1 VTISAVD
8 LFSGIGGFHAVASA
22 LGVDVVYAC
31 DSDPNCRIVYE
42 ENWGL
47 RPSSDIRDEVSD
59 THNLVPRHDILFAGF
74 PCQPFSKSGAQKGM
88 EEARGTLF
96 FNIAQVLK
104 VRKPRLVMLENVR
117 NLWSA
122 RHLDDWNT
130 IIRILRDLGYRV
142 SDEPLVSSPHRI
154 PPELGG
160 TPQVRERIFIN
171 ATYVPRHLQASFDLS
186 APPISRVDSNQTFD
200 PTLWQL
206 KRFLP
211 SLRNKG
217 RQDLRLKV
225 EEIRWLD
232 AWNAFRL
239 RTHSRGVSLPGH
251 PLWLDVWKN
260 HDDMRI
266 TPSMPPWKVRFIEL
280 NQAFY
285 KRNRGI
291 LDSWISDFA
300 DILDFPASRRKFEWQ
315 AGDQPSLW
323 DGLIQL
329 RPSGIRVKRPNYI
342 PAAVAMTQTSVF
354 GPKKRR
360 LDVSEVAQLQ
370 GLPPWFTFGG
380 QSDRHSYKQLGN
392 GIALG
397 SAYQALL
404 AHIRRD
410 SSVLIR
416 QGRRDLVDL
425 AIKAAAD
432 PGAALA

>member
-1 VTISAVD
+1 M
-8 LFSGIGGFHAVASA
+8 
-22 LGVDVVYAC
+22 
-31 DSDPNCRIVYE
+31 
-42 ENWGL
+42 

-74 PCQPFSKSGAQKGM
+74 PCQPFSKSGAQRGM

-104 VRKPRLVMLENVR
+104 ARKPRLVVLENVR

-130 IIRILRDLGYRV
+130 IIRILRDLDYRV

-186 APPISRVDSNQTFD
+186 APSISRLDSNQTFD

-206 KRFLP
+206 RRFIP
-211 SLRNKG
+211 SLRSKG

-225 EEIRWLD
+225 EETRWLD
-232 AWNAFRL
+232 VWNEFRQ
-239 RTHSRGVSLPGH
+239 RTHSRGISLPGH
-251 PLWLDVWKN
+251 PLWLDVWTN
-260 HDDMRI
+260 SDDMRI

-280 NQAFY
+280 NQDFY

-291 LDSWISDFA
+291 LDSWISDFS
-300 DILDFPASRRKFEWQ
+300 DVLQFPASRRKFEWQ

-360 LDVSEVAQLQ
+360 LDVSELAQLQ
-370 GLPPWFTFGG
+370 GLPPWFTFGS

-425 AIKAAAD
+425 ATSAPAN
-432 PGAALA
+432 PRAALL

>member
-1 VTISAVD
+1 MD

-47 RPSSDIRDEVSD
+47 SPSSDIRDEVSD

-74 PCQPFSKSGAQKGM
+74 PCQPFSKSGAQRGM

-104 VRKPRLVMLENVR
+104 ARKPRLVVLENVR

-130 IIRILRDLGYRV
+130 IIRILRDLDYRV

-171 ATYVPRHLQASFDLS
+171 ATYVPGHLQASFDLS

-206 KRFLP
+206 KRFIP

-217 RQDLRLKV
+217 RQELRLKV
-225 EEIRWLD
+225 EEVRWLD
-232 AWNAFRL
+232 VWNAFRQ
-239 RTHSRGVSLPGH
+239 RTHSSGVSLPGH
-251 PLWLDVWKN
+251 PLWLDVWTN
-260 HDDMRI
+260 HADMRI

-280 NQAFY
+280 NKDFY
-285 KRNRGI
+285 MRNRGI
-291 LDSWISDFA
+291 LDSWISDFP
-300 DILDFPASRRKFEWQ
+300 DVLDFPASRRKLEWQ
-315 AGDQPSLW
+315 AGDQPTLW

-360 LDVSEVAQLQ
+360 LDVSELAQLQ
-370 GLPPWFTFGG
+370 GLPSWFTFGG

-432 PGAALA
+432 PRAALL

>member
-1 VTISAVD
+1 MTISAVD

-74 PCQPFSKSGAQKGM
+74 PCQPFSKSGAQRGM

-217 RQDLRLKV
+217 RQDLKLKV

-232 AWNAFRL
+232 VWNAFRL
-239 RTHSRGVSLPGH
+239 RTHSRDVSLPGH
-251 PLWLDVWKN
+251 PLWLDVWTN
-260 HDDMRI
+260 HDDMKI

-280 NQAFY
+280 NQDFY

-291 LDSWISDFA
+291 LDSWISDFP

-360 LDVSEVAQLQ
+360 LDVSELAQLQ

-432 PGAALA
+432 PRAALA